1 MTRLDKYLHNVLKI
15 ESREKAKQEI
25 LNGNILINGKV
36 VKKPAYIVE
45 VEDTVEITK
54 ISMKFVGR
62 GGDKLSYALDIFNIN
77 LVDKIALDI
86 GASTGGFTDCMLQ
99 NNVKKVYAVD
109 VGTNQLHKSLIN
121 NKKVIVMENTDIRHL
136 YNKDI
141 IEDKISFFTI
151 DVSFISIK
159 KILNSVVDIVG
170 NSCMGVILL
179 KPQFEVGK
187 EFVGKNGI
195 VSNKSY
201 HVKLLKDIYRFLVL
215 NKMEITNIINSPI
228 TGKKGNVEY
237 LILLNGNKKKNI
249 QISFENIVNSGFL
262 LRNK

>member
-121 NKKVIVMENTDIRHL
+121 NKKVIVW
-136 YNKDI
+136 K
-141 IEDKISFFTI
+141 
-151 DVSFISIK
+151 
-159 KILNSVVDIVG
+159 
-170 NSCMGVILL
+170 
-179 KPQFEVGK
+179 
-187 EFVGKNGI
+187 
-195 VSNKSY
+195 
-201 HVKLLKDIYRFLVL
+201 
-215 NKMEITNIINSPI
+215 
-228 TGKKGNVEY
+228 
-237 LILLNGNKKKNI
+237 I
-249 QISFENIVNSGFL
+249 QIFVIYII
-262 LRNK
+262 KP